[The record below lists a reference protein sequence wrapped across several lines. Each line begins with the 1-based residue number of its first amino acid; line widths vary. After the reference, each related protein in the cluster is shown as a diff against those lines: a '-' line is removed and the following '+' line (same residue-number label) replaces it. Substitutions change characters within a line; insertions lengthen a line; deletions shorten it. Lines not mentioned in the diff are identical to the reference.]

1 MSGKMKW
8 MEHPAVEKMD
18 PGKLAIIEEFV
29 KQMEGRTAMSAMPL
43 LLQTQK
49 KMQETGLE
57 FTQEESSLLI
67 EILTADMTPA
77 ERAKV
82 DQMRQ
87 MVEKYKQQ
95 K

>member
-1 MSGKMKW
+1 MSEKMKW

-18 PGKLAIIEEFV
+18 PRKLEILEEFV
-29 KQMEGRTAMSAMPL
+29 RQMEGRTAMSAMPV

-49 KMQETGLE
+49 KMQEQGLE
-57 FTQEESSLLI
+57 FTPEESKLLT

-87 MVEKYKQQ
+87 MVEKYKQ
-95 K
+95 KK